1 MAADE
6 LVKVPRASSNPD
18 LEDALALQ
26 GFDKH
31 SGKAKDP
38 IPMTN
43 WPYHQL
49 MLDEGFTQ
57 RHARRSVVTSPPSCL
72 LYVLVTEDTFLR
84 ASGAAQSHSPDFA
97 CPALHW

>member
-1 MAADE
+1 MAADV
-6 LVKVPRASSNPD
+6 LVREPGASSIPD

-57 RHARRSVVTSPPSCL
+57 RHARRSGVTSPPSCY
-72 LYVLVTEDTFLR
+72 LYVLVTEDTVLR
-84 ASGAAQSHSPDFA
+84 VTRAAQSHSPDFA
-97 CPALHW
+97 CIALGR

>member
-1 MAADE
+1 MAADV
-6 LVKVPRASSNPD
+6 LVRVPWACSIFD
-18 LEDALALQ
+18 LEAALVLQ

-57 RHARRSVVTSPPSCL
+57 RHARRSVVTSPPSCHL
-72 LYVLVTEDTFLR
+72 CVLVTEDTF
-84 ASGAAQSHSPDFA
+84 
-97 CPALHW
+97 